1 MLLKEEELQRLI
13 KEECIKVINEGLP
26 SVIRRAVTG
35 VFGDADPRAARLI
48 QGLEQSPGI
57 LDMPAGELRS
67 TFRAME
73 IDKADEVAR
82 EIARIACSSSGVITV
97 ADSLN
102 SVFAHADITACTA
115 YTINNS

>member
-1 MLLKEEELQRLI
+1 MARSYLGFI
-13 KEECIKVINEGLP
+13 KDAND
-26 SVIRRAVTG
+26 G
-35 VFGDADPRAARLI
+35 VFVPDSSIRHIETVSNASVEIHFDGDNATAGSALI
-48 QGLEQSPGI
+48 TTT
-57 LDMPAGELRS
+57 AN
-67 TFRAME
+67 
-73 IDKADEVAR
+73 KADEVAR